1 MLLHNINENEMK
13 KKWVD
18 FVEIVFHLNK
28 NYIEWICIMQVELN
42 VTQVNLNWIEIPKLK
57 WLELNTISF
66 SFRFNKINVP
76 IEILIELDFIKLIKL
91 NHIGF
96 SWIQIGWIQFKL
108 DSFKLI
114 WIQPNYEN
122 SIMKKHMLICV
133 LIYMSVDQWKKWGS

>member
-1 MLLHNINENEMK
+1 
-13 KKWVD
+13 
-18 FVEIVFHLNK
+18 
-28 NYIEWICIMQVELN
+28 MQVELN
-42 VTQVNLNWIEIPKLK
+42 VTQLNLHWIEIPKLK

-76 IEILIELDFIKLIKL
+76 IEILIELDFIELIKL